1 MDSKGHVCWLSSVD
15 LAHFVSCSQSLLI
28 VMVIIMIDE
37 NAIIS

>member
-15 LAHFVSCSQSLLI
+15 LVRFVSCSQSLLI